1 MAVRFILAC
10 DGRMKLLKAFQR
22 LSNTGTQAE
31 ILFKNAVILVLL
43 IWNVLEGSVYEN
55 VYPAVVVKLY
65 TIPIWRLLLVL
76 FMIAAAEWNHSIGI
90 MMAFTMFFYVM
101 DMEVTMEK
109 WV

>member
-1 MAVRFILAC
+1 M
-10 DGRMKLLKAFQR
+10 KAFR
-22 LSNTGTQAE
+22 ELSNKGTQAE
-31 ILFKNAVILVLL
+31 MLFKNSMIIVLL

-55 VYPAVVVKLY
+55 VYPVVVVKLY

-76 FMIAAAEWNHSIGI
+76 CMIAAAEWNHSIGI
-90 MMAFTMFFYVM
+90 MIAFTMFFYVM

>member
-1 MAVRFILAC
+1 MKPVRVLQSILKSQEPI
-10 DGRMKLLKAFQR
+10 DIFLRNIVLL
-22 LSNTGTQAE
+22 SS
-31 ILFKNAVILVLL
+31 L

-55 VYPAVVVKLY
+55 VYPVVVVKLY

-76 FMIAAAEWNHSIGI
+76 CMIAAAEWNHSIGI
-90 MMAFTMFFYVM
+90 MIAFTMFFYVM

>member
-1 MAVRFILAC
+1 
-10 DGRMKLLKAFQR
+10 MKLLKAFQR

-31 ILFKNAVILVLL
+31 MLFKNAMIIVLL

-65 TIPIWRLLLVL
+65 TIPIWRLLLVI

-109 WV
+109 WI

>member
-1 MAVRFILAC
+1 
-10 DGRMKLLKAFQR
+10 MKLLKAFR
-22 LSNTGTQAE
+22 ELSNKGTQAE
-31 ILFKNAVILVLL
+31 MLFKNSMIIVLL

-55 VYPAVVVKLY
+55 VYPVVVVKLY

-76 FMIAAAEWNHSIGI
+76 CMIAAAEWNHSIGI
-90 MMAFTMFFYVM
+90 MIAFTMFFYVM